1 MKTESKTTRR
11 SNAATLFNAIAG
23 DARVAGYLTLA
34 DAHMAAIGYTE
45 HGVRHA
51 QRVATG
57 AALILRELGH
67 AGGDAEL
74 ARVAGYLHDIGNFV
88 CRTNHGQTAAILLNP
103 ILAEY
108 ITGPYEVG
116 LVLSA
121 IGNHEEEYGQVYNYV
136 CAAVMIADKAD
147 VHRSRVRA
155 YDPDKHDIHDQVN
168 YAVTRSQLIVD
179 ADKHEIRLELE
190 IDDAIAT
197 VMDYFEIFL
206 ARMVMCRN
214 AAAFLGC
221 KFRIVANHTELS

>member
-1 MKTESKTTRR
+1 MKTKQQTATST
-11 SNAATLFNAIAG
+11 SAALFNAIAV
-23 DARVAGYLTLA
+23 DRRVADYLALA

-51 QRVATG
+51 QRVAGG
-57 AALILRELGH
+57 AALILHELGH
-67 AGGDAEL
+67 LDRDVEL
-74 ARVAGYLHDIGNFV
+74 ARVAGYLHDVGNFV
-88 CRTNHGQTAAILLNP
+88 CRANHGQTAAILLSP

-108 ITGPYEVG
+108 IADPHEIG

-121 IGNHEEEYGQVYNYV
+121 IGDHEEEYGQVYNDI

-179 ADKHEIRLELE
+179 AQRHEIRIELE

-221 KFRIVANHTELS
+221 KFRLVANHTELS